1 MTKKKQ
7 ESTLE
12 AIEKI
17 LSVKPD
23 EAAIIILRNYKNNDV
38 QQSSCNVKAVTA
50 IMEILFNALQGNI
63 RNFLMQNNIL
73 DIDTQLLYLRDLF
86 QSVENQYREFYS
98 KDSGTEADTSKH

>member
-12 AIEKI
+12 AIEKR

-38 QQSSCNVKAVTA
+38 QQSSCNVKDVTA
-50 IMEILFNALQGNI
+50 TMEMLFNALQGNL

-86 QSVENQYREFYS
+86 QSVENQYKEFYS
-98 KDSGTEADTSKH
+98 KESEIEPDTSKH